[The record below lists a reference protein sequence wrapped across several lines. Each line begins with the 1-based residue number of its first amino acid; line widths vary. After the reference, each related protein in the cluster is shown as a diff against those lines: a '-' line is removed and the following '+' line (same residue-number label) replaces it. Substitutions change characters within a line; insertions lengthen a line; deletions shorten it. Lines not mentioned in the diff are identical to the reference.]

1 MTNEEYIHLN
11 READI
16 RPLALKKAPEGV
28 DVSWCLRQ
36 IEGYQLAKRKLPSW
50 AKMEGIWYPPRLSM
64 EQCSGEPAAEYK
76 RAIAARLAEGKKAA
90 SLVDL
95 TGGFGVDFA
104 YMAQKFHKA
113 LYVERQQVLCD
124 TARHNFQL
132 LGLGQAQVLNAD
144 GSEVLD
150 SIETVDVIYMDPARR
165 SCNGHKTIAIADCT
179 PDIVSMQEKLLCKS
193 KYVMVKLSPMLDIS
207 QALGVLKN
215 VKEVH
220 VVSVKGECK
229 ELLFVLCAVPG
240 DVSAVTFHCVNL
252 DTKDAPLIAQRSTHG
267 KAEIAMV
274 THEWLRGRFLFEP
287 NASILKGGMQAEF
300 SAQYGLRQLHPQSN
314 LFVCTQKDCKSMGED
329 RLLHIPARSF
339 RIVEATDFSKQA
351 LKTILK
357 DTHKGNLTVRNFPAT
372 VAELRKKLKL
382 QDGGDTYFF
391 ATSLHDG
398 KHALIKCTKKVNS

>member
-36 IEGYQLAKRKLPSW
+36 IEGYQLAKRKLPLW
-50 AKMEGIWYPPRLSM
+50 AETEGIWYPPRLSM
-64 EQCSGEPAAEYK
+64 EQCSSEPTAEYK
-76 RAIAARLAEGKKAA
+76 SVIATRLVGNQKEA
-90 SLVDL
+90 SLIDL

-104 YMAQKFHKA
+104 YMAQKFRKA
-113 LYVERQQVLCD
+113 LYVERQEVLCD
-124 TARHNFQL
+124 AARHNFQL
-132 LGLGQAQVLNAD
+132 LGLEQAQVMNAD
-144 GSEVLD
+144 GAEVLD
-150 SIETVDVIYMDPARR
+150 SIENAYVIYMDPARR
-165 SCNGHKTIAIADCT
+165 SCSGRKTIAIADCT
-179 PDIVSMQEKLLCKS
+179 PDIVSMQEKLLSKS
-193 KYVMVKLSPMLDIS
+193 KYVIVKLSPMLDIS

-220 VVSVKGECK
+220 VVSVRGECK
-229 ELLFVLCAVPG
+229 ELLFVLSSAPCDA
-240 DVSAVTFHCVNL
+240 SAVTFHCVNL
-252 DTKDAPLIAQRSTHG
+252 DTKDAPLIAQRSVHG

-274 THEWLRGRFLFEP
+274 THEGLRGMFLFEP

-300 SAQYGLRQLHPQSN
+300 SAQYGVRQLHTQSN
-314 LFVCTQKDCKSMGED
+314 LFVCTKKDCESIGEE
-329 RLLHIPARSF
+329 RLQHVPARSF
-339 RIVEATDFSKQA
+339 RIVEATDFSKQT
-351 LKTILK
+351 LKAILK
-357 DTHKGNLTVRNFPAT
+357 DTQRGNITVRNFPAT

-398 KHALIKCTKKVNS
+398 KHALIKCKKK

>member
-50 AKMEGIWYPPRLSM
+50 SEIEGIWYPPRLSM
-64 EQCSGEPAAEYK
+64 EQCSSEPAAEYK
-76 RAIAARLAEGKKAA
+76 RTIAARLAGNQKGAF
-90 SLVDL
+90 LVDL

-104 YMAQKFHKA
+104 YMAQKFRNA
-113 LYVERQQVLCD
+113 LYVERQEVLCD
-124 TARHNFQL
+124 AARHNFQL
-132 LGLGQAQVLNAD
+132 LGLKQAQVLNAD
-144 GSEVLD
+144 SAEVLD

-165 SCNGHKTIAIADCT
+165 SSSGRKTVAIADCT
-179 PDIVSMQEKLLCKS
+179 PDIVSMQEKLLCKG
-193 KYVMVKLSPMLDIS
+193 KYVIVKLSPMLDIS
-207 QALGVLKN
+207 QALGALKN

-229 ELLFVLCAVPG
+229 ELLFVLEAVLG
-240 DVSAVTFHCVNL
+240 EVSAVTFYCVNL
-252 DTKDAPLIAQRSTHG
+252 DTKDAPLIALCSAHG
-267 KAEIAMV
+267 RAEIAIV
-274 THEWLRGRFLFEP
+274 SHEGLKGMLLFEP

-300 SAQYGLRQLHPQSN
+300 SAQYGVRQLHPQSN
-314 LFVCTQKDCKSMGED
+314 LFVCTQNKCKSMGED
-329 RLLHIPARSF
+329 GFLHIPARSF
-339 RIVEATDFSKQA
+339 RIVEATDFSRQA

-357 DTHKGNLTVRNFPAT
+357 DTPRGNLTVRNFPAT
-372 VAELRKKLKL
+372 VSDLRKKLKL

-391 ATSLHDG
+391 ATTLHDG
-398 KHALIKCTKKVNS
+398 KHALIKCRKR